1 MIRQN
6 GALVPALSA
15 KQIEAVAIAV
25 RRSLGLENKQLF
37 CMGNFYDLAQEHF
50 KGFSYQVVPCSEL
63 PDDLAL
69 AYPSKGHIKIRED
82 IFDRACSGNGMARF
96 TMAHE
101 FGHLVL
107 HSGIPLHRSFETGM
121 KPYLNSEWQADEFA
135 GVLLIPTTLLSMD
148 NSIEANS
155 ELFGVSPK
163 AAGVRINNIRRR
175 NEAAK

>member
-6 GALVPALSA
+6 GALVPGLSA

-25 RRSLGLENKQLF
+25 RRNLGLENKKLL
-37 CMGNFYDLAQEHF
+37 CMGNFYDLAQENF

-69 AYPSKGHIKIRED
+69 AYPSKGLIKIRED

-96 TMAHE
+96 TLAHE

-107 HSGIPLHRSFETGM
+107 HSGIPLHRAFEPGM
-121 KPYLNSEWQADEFA
+121 KTYRNSEWQADEFA
-135 GVLLIPTTLLSMD
+135 GSLLMPAEMVNVHD
-148 NSIEANS
+148 SIEANS
-155 ELFGVSPK
+155 QTFGVSLK

-175 NEAAK
+175 NEATK